1 MISTILQPIIE
12 HQIAA
17 PSTYQVGYPDF
28 GLPGASAGSR
38 VASISI
44 PKALYSEEVV
54 AGYQQQQP
62 RGSESEIGVMK
73 RKPRYCWA
81 YAAEMPLQGI
91 PRTVEAFWTLEIW
104 IIYFLVD

>member
-1 MISTILQPIIE
+1 MVFMNGIQQQLYDLGARVLVNL
-12 HQIAA
+12 IA
-17 PSTYQVGYPDF
+17 S
-28 GLPGASAGSR
+28 SR
-38 VASISI
+38 VAFISI

-81 YAAEMPLQGI
+81 CAAETPLQGI